1 MTQIALA
8 WLLQR
13 PAITAPIIGA
23 NSVEQL
29 DDILS
34 ALEVR
39 LTPEETAQIDAASDW
54 KQFE

>member
-1 MTQIALA
+1 MALA

-29 DDILS
+29 QDLLGSLNVQLS
-34 ALEVR
+34 
-39 LTPEETAQIDAASDW
+39 PEDVQAIDQASEW
-54 KQFE
+54 KQVNR